1 MIKQFFFRFKWV
13 ISIIAAIIIST
24 GIGVGIW
31 SHYSGSNEP
40 LNPPALFSKTNEP
53 YTTDYVKKGNITF
66 RTIKATPLVVD
77 PISNKNIILFP
88 ITKEMFFLAINNPL
102 LTELPMSFELNE
114 VANYTGTATSKTE
127 SDVLVVNKDKNEL
140 VMHFNISF
148 YTL

>member
-1 MIKQFFFRFKWV
+1 
-13 ISIIAAIIIST
+13 
-24 GIGVGIW
+24 
-31 SHYSGSNEP
+31 
-40 LNPPALFSKTNEP
+40 
-53 YTTDYVKKGNITF
+53 
-66 RTIKATPLVVD
+66 
-77 PISNKNIILFP
+77 
-88 ITKEMFFLAINNPL
+88 MFFLAINNPL